1 MSRALVLALNLT
13 PIVLLIVVA
22 VGCSSPPLA
31 ASEAPPTEDR
41 STPLPVSTPLRRDSL
56 HDLGGGRARLVPAAR
71 IGDARINECSGIA
84 YAAGR
89 WWTHNDSGDGPY
101 LFSAPTPWFHDVTRH
116 EVPDAVAVDWEEI
129 AAFGDDLLVCDIGD
143 NLRTREDVTLY
154 RVRPSADGVETV
166 AVYPIAYPDGKHDA
180 EAVFVWDGRVHIVI
194 KNRGEETTGV
204 YRFARLRDR
213 AELAEGKRNVPERI
227 GSVNVPKG
235 EQVTAADSSADGL
248 VVLLTYSQALFFTAD
263 NIDGDPIAA
272 FNLNARQCEAI
283 AWTASGIVFANEQR
297 DVYMVD
303 DPLGCDLKWWLPPVA
318 HVAVASLPKG
328 ADREMLTELPVAN
341 LREGESIRM
350 GIVGDAFVIDAVLL
364 LEGEIVVSE
373 GRLGTSAIVGFA
385 ADPGLATTAADRL
398 FAVIVPPDRPLG
410 VVPFSMLGPP
420 PNQDLTG
427 VTVEGEGQDEV
438 FAFRLEIKT
447 AAVFPGGVPKQFRFQ
462 FITNGFRTGA
472 DEPRLSALDIY
483 SLMRPFT
490 WAQTTLR

>member
-1 MSRALVLALNLT
+1 MSRSLALALNLT
-13 PIVLLIVVA
+13 PTALLIVLA
-22 VGCSSPPLA
+22 LGCSSTSRA
-31 ASEAPPTEDR
+31 TSEAPRETDHATR
-41 STPLPVSTPLRRDSL
+41 LPASKPLRRDSL
-56 HDLGGGRARLVPAAR
+56 HNLGGGRARLVPAAR

-143 NLRTREDVTLY
+143 NRRARDDLTLY
-154 RVRPSADGVETV
+154 RVRPTADGVETV

-180 EAVFVWDGRVHIVI
+180 EAVFVWNGRVYIVI

-213 AELAEGKRNVPERI
+213 AELAEGERNVPTRI
-227 GSVNVPKG
+227 GSVNLPDG

-248 VVLLTYSQALFFTAD
+248 IVLLTYSQVLFFTAD
-263 NIDGDPIAA
+263 NVDGDPIAS

-283 AWTASGIVFANEQR
+283 AWTATGIVFANEQR

-303 DPLGCDLKWWLPPVA
+303 DPLGSDLKWWLPPVA

-328 ADREMLTELPVAN
+328 ADRELLTELPVAN
-341 LREGESIRM
+341 LREGESVRM
-350 GIVGDAFVIDAVLL
+350 GVVGDAFIIDAALL
-364 LEGEIVVSE
+364 LEGDIVVSE

-385 ADPGLATTAADRL
+385 AEPGLATTEADRL

-420 PNQDLTG
+420 ANKDLTG
-427 VTVEGEGQDEV
+427 VSVEGEGENDV
-438 FAFRLEIKT
+438 FAFRLKIKT
-447 AAVFPGGVPKQFRFQ
+447 AAVFPDGVPKQFRFQ
-462 FITNGFRTGA
+462 FVTNGFRTGD
-472 DEPRLSALDIY
+472 DEPRLSALDFY